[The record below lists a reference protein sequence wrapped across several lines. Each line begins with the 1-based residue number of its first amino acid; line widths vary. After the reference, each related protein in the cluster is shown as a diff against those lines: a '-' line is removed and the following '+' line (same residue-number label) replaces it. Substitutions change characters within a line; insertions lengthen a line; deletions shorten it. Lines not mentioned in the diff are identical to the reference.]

1 MKIAVAAFNAEFHFP
16 ALISCLAF
24 EKTLMLNFMP
34 KMIASVFAATDL
46 LGNAQP
52 WFKTLQ
58 HF

>member
-1 MKIAVAAFNAEFHFP
+1 MKIAGAAFNAEFHFP
-16 ALISCLAF
+16 ALMAF
-24 EKTLMLNFMP
+24 KKTLMLTFKL
-34 KMIASVFAATDL
+34 KMSAIVFATTDL